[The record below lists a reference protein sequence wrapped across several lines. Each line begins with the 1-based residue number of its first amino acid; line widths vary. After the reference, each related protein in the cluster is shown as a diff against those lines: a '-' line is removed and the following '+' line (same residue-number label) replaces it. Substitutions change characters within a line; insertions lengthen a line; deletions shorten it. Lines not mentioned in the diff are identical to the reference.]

1 MKRGRPATRQNEAA
15 MYAVW
20 RMVREEMALRGARSV
35 RQACKQIME
44 RAGAVKFKDS
54 SKPGAPLFDDVH
66 DANTL
71 RQRYLAADKLRSDKA
86 RFPVL
91 HLRALQ
97 FEQYLPKV
105 AAGLAHLGAVY
116 ADMAQDGEH
125 RGGLFLKPND
135 KFRLAFQSLYTK
147 RKRR

>member
-1 MKRGRPATRQNEAA
+1 MLAI
-15 MYAVW
+15 W

-35 RQACKQIME
+35 RQACRQIME

-54 SKPGAPLFDDVH
+54 SKPGAPLFDDIH
-66 DANTL
+66 DEGTL
-71 RQRYLAADKLRSDKA
+71 RQRYLVADKLRSDKA

-97 FEQYLPKV
+97 FEQDLPKI

-116 ADMAQDGEH
+116 ADMARDGEH
-125 RGGLFLKPND
+125 RCGLYLKHD
-135 KFRLAFQSLYTK
+135 EKFRLAFQSLYTK